1 MKKRDMTLQHRFV
14 SYMILSTVLVML
26 TSYGLSLWVQSS
38 FYTATLPSEAVLM
51 ENIEQAVVTAT
62 PSQAATTIPAEKIP
76 STALTKGTVIVSQ
89 AGSSEAIATMTAQNI
104 QAFKVDVVTVSQR
117 QYFMILALLL
127 VGQLIGSI
135 VWVKYMLVKPVHETV
150 GKIDTLTQGS
160 YDLERCE
167 DGKHELNH
175 LNHQL
180 YVLSEEL
187 RQNKLYRDS
196 ESAQR
201 KSLIAG
207 MSHDLKTPLTNIL
220 GYAETLTMEPQMDP
234 QQLKWIEVITRNAQ
248 LANRLIEDLLDLN
261 RYDLRQYPVHK
272 SLINMETLIAECDLD
287 FEELLS
293 QNDQQVRLNVFVSEE
308 GAALM
313 SHEHLIETDKIL
325 MVRLVKNIL
334 SNFHQHAGNHT
345 VLTIDG
351 VISTEGVTLIF
362 TDNGQGVAKAD
373 VPPLTDIFYVGDAS
387 RNKKGS
393 SGLGLYNCLQIVT
406 LLGGQM
412 RIESDLNKGFT
423 LTIQLGQERA

>member
-1 MKKRDMTLQHRFV
+1 MNALKTKDMTLQYQFV
-14 SYMILSTVLVML
+14 IYMSLSTLLVIL
-26 TSYGLSLWVQSS
+26 TSYGLSLWVQNS
-38 FYTATLPSEAVLM
+38 FYQVTLPSEAVLL
-51 ENIEQAVVTAT
+51 ENIQQAAVTTTLSQPATTPSTQIKPSTEVEKGTLVVT
-62 PSQAATTIPAEKIP
+62 QAIPTEMPDTVTAE
-76 STALTKGTVIVSQ
+76 
-89 AGSSEAIATMTAQNI
+89 NI
-104 QAFKVDVVTVSQR
+104 QAIKIDVVAMSQR
-117 QYFMILALLL
+117 QYLMILALLMII
-127 VGQLIGSI
+127 QWIGSV
-135 VWVKYMLVKPVHETV
+135 VWVKYMLVKPVHKTV
-150 GKIDTLTQGS
+150 GKIDILTQGS
-160 YDLERCE
+160 YDLEPCQ

-187 RQNKLYRDS
+187 RQNKIYRDS

-220 GYAETLTMEPQMDP
+220 GYAETLTMEPHIDP
-234 QQLKWIEVITRNAQ
+234 QQLKWIEVITRNAK

-261 RYDLRQYPVHK
+261 RYDLKQYPVNR
-272 SLINMETLIAECDLD
+272 SLIPIEALIAECDLD

-308 GAALM
+308 GSVLK

-351 VISTEGVTLIF
+351 IIGKEGVTLIF
-362 TDNGQGVAKAD
+362 TDNGKGVAKAD
-373 VPPLTDIFYVGDAS
+373 VPAITDIFYVGDAS

-412 RIESDLNKGFT
+412 HIESDLNKGFK
-423 LTIQLGQERA
+423 LTIRLR